1 MQFVIVVYKC
11 KGIIIF
17 DMPASQHPSFL
28 FFLET
33 YGDDENEMM
42 HG

>member
-17 DMPASQHPSFL
+17 DMPASIPRFFSFSKP
-28 FFLET
+28 T
-33 YGDDENEMM
+33 VMTRM
-42 HG
+42 K

>member
-17 DMPASQHPSFL
+17 DMPASIPPFF